1 MLCFSPFLL
10 GVLVHRVLHGRK
22 LAIFPGCCAL
32 LALRCQVLFCCTCA
46 GLYCMQFFLFIGVV
60 FARSATLFWGNFR
73 IPDAAPG
80 ADGVAAASGAVW
92 GAGVRDFRVGPRAVV
107 VSCDARSKFEPFL
120 PCMSHV

>member
-22 LAIFPGCCAL
+22 LAILPGCCAL

-60 FARSATLFWGNFR
+60 FARSATLFLGQLLFFTMLRLVPMALPLLLVLSGGRESGIFAWG
-73 IPDAAPG
+73 
-80 ADGVAAASGAVW
+80 
-92 GAGVRDFRVGPRAVV
+92 RVQWSCPVMLGPN
-107 VSCDARSKFEPFL
+107 L
-120 PCMSHV
+120 SHFCHV